1 MTQQEDNGT
10 FEETQVYFGSDARK
24 RLYEGIKIAADAVG
38 ATMGPRGRTV
48 LIQKKGSAPILTKD
62 GVTVSKAVK
71 PIDPIEKM
79 GAELILE
86 AASRTND
93 VAGDGTTTSTVL
105 TYSLVTE
112 GLKLLEAG
120 YSSKK
125 LVEGIEL
132 ASAHVATSLISL
144 SKKIETKEQIEQ
156 VGAISANGDFNIGK
170 IIANA
175 MEKVGTDG
183 IITVEDAKGMTTSL
197 DHVEGLQFDRGYISP
212 YFATN
217 SDKMLATYSDARI
230 LVTDKKI
237 SLLKDIIPVLEEAN
251 RNKIPLL
258 IIADDIE
265 GEALQALILNKV
277 KADLKIVAVKAPGY
291 GKSKE
296 QFLQDICVLTDAQL
310 ISSINGLSLDKT
322 KLTDLGRSKKIVV
335 DSKSTTIVGTG
346 TTTDKV
352 TEYVS
357 KLKTQLRDV
366 TLTVQETVIL
376 KSRIAKLGAGVAII
390 KVGGS
395 TEVEMLE
402 RKYRIEDALHATR
415 AAAEEGIVPGGG
427 VALLQAVKNLP
438 SHADHEVKAGI
449 DVVRRA
455 CLYPLKKIVINAG
468 GSPDVV
474 EQELLKDTSRSIWH
488 GYDAANNSYVD
499 MLEKGIIDPVKVS
512 RTALENAKSVATSFL
527 TLDAVIC
534 EHKNE
539 SSKS

>member
-1 MTQQEDNGT
+1 MTQEDNQIN
-10 FEETQVYFGSDARK
+10 ETQVYFGADARK
-24 RLYEGIKIAADAVG
+24 RLYVGIKIAADAVG
-38 ATMGPRGRTV
+38 TTMGPRGKTV
-48 LIQKKGSAPILTKD
+48 LIQRKDSAPILTKD

-71 PIDPIEKM
+71 PVDPVEKM

-86 AASRTND
+86 AATRTND

-112 GLKLLEAG
+112 GMKLLEAG

-132 ASAHVATSLISL
+132 AAATVTKSLVEM
-144 SKKIETKEQIEQ
+144 SKKIETREQIEH
-156 VGAISANGDFNIGK
+156 VGTISANGDTNIGK
-170 IIANA
+170 IIADA
-175 MEKVGTDG
+175 MEKVGADG

-197 DHVEGLQFDRGYISP
+197 DHVEGLQFDRGYVSP

-217 SDKMLATYSDARI
+217 TDRMNTVYSDARVLI
-230 LVTDKKI
+230 TDRKI
-237 SLLKDIIPVLEEAN
+237 SLLKDLLPVLEESS
-251 RNKIPLL
+251 RNKVPLL
-258 IIADDIE
+258 IVADDIE
-265 GEALQALILNKV
+265 GEALQGLILNKV
-277 KADLKIVAVKAPGY
+277 KAILQVVAVKAPGY
-291 GKSKE
+291 GKSRE
-296 QFLQDICVLTDAQL
+296 QFLTDMCVLTSTQL
-310 ISSINGLSLDKT
+310 ISPINGTSLEKV
-322 KLTDLGRSKKIVV
+322 KMSDLGKAKKIVV
-335 DSKSTTIVGTG
+335 DSKTTTIVGTG
-346 TTTDKV
+346 HTTGV
-352 TEYVS
+352 VNEHIE
-357 KLKTQLRDV
+357 KLKMQLRDV
-366 TLTVQETVIL
+366 TLTVQETMIL
-376 KSRIAKLGAGVAII
+376 RERIAKLGSGVAII

-395 TEVEMLE
+395 TELEMLE

-427 VALLQAVKNLP
+427 IALLRAVESLP
-438 SHADHEVKAGI
+438 TPEDHEIRAGI
-449 DVVRRA
+449 DVVRKA
-455 CLYPLKKIVINAG
+455 CSYPLRKIVTNAG

-474 EQELLKDTSRSIWH
+474 EKELSNLNRESPWM
-488 GYDAANNSYVD
+488 GYNVANNCYVN